1 MKIRTGFGY
10 DVHRLESGLD
20 FWLGGIKIEHTKG
33 ALGHSDADCLIH
45 AVCDALLG
53 AANKRDI
60 GYWFPDN
67 DEKFKGI
74 DSKLL
79 LKEVCKIIRQAGYE
93 ISNID
98 CTICLQKPKIK
109 DYIPKMCEV
118 LSKVMDTDPDNV
130 SIKATTEEKLGFTGR
145 EEGIACYATCLIYS
159 GLK

>member
-10 DVHRLESGLD
+10 DVHRLEEGRD
-20 FWLGGIKIEHTKG
+20 FWLGGIKIEHYKG

-45 AVCDALLG
+45 AICDALLG

-60 GYWFPDN
+60 GCWFPDT
-67 DEKFKGI
+67 DKKYKGI
-74 DSKLL
+74 DSKVL

-93 ISNID
+93 ISNVD
-98 CTICLQKPKIK
+98 CTVCLQKPKIK
-109 DYIPKMCEV
+109 DYIDEMRAL
-118 LSKVMDTDPDNV
+118 LSIVMDIDTDSL

-159 GLK
+159 GF